1 MRPKVKAGEESWK
14 TKPFFNVHT
23 QLRYPKK
30 AIANIRKF
38 GISKYKK
45 LKTALEA
52 FYVREGKGYGHQRAI
67 HPGQGKNVF
76 LKQGKESRFG
86 SGTHTAILNGK
97 EYKKVTKKGH
107 FNEGKWIY
115 RGAGGEEHMTWNE
128 LKERVKN
135 PKT

>member
-14 TKPFFNVHT
+14 TKPFFNKLT
-23 QLRYPKK
+23 QENYLKK
-30 AIANIRKF
+30 EIANIRKF

-86 SGTHTAILNGK
+86 PGTHTAILNGK
-97 EYKKVTKKGH
+97 EYKKITQKGSSN
-107 FNEGKWIY
+107 FGKWVF
-115 RGAGGEEHMTWNE
+115 RGGEGE
-128 LKERVKN
+128 
-135 PKT
+135 